1 MEQSKKRYIVRI
13 ATVAA
18 IIACTIACSY
28 MIGRIVERQRVKSVI
43 NYMSA
48 NVGEYEKSLIKMA
61 EEMSAMEKIM
71 SGDDKLMQT
80 ILSVRN
86 NYVDPID
93 LDTIYEKAIPK
104 LLSELD
110 PHSEYI
116 PAKMFEAVNESLEGE
131 FDGIGIV
138 FNAMTDTITVLNVIP
153 QGPSDKAGVRAG
165 DRVIRIDDRDVAGQ
179 GISQD
184 SMVRLMRGPR
194 GSKVK
199 LSVKRSA
206 IEELVDINIT
216 RAAIEV
222 HSVTAAF
229 MLDKSA
235 GIGYLRLAQFSRT
248 SYSEICAAMERLQ
261 KEGMRSIIVDLRGNG
276 GGFLD
281 QVVNILNEFLD
292 RGKLIVYT
300 EDRHGR
306 RVNEYSDGTGRY
318 TDTQIAVLVDELS
331 ASSSEILAGAI
342 QDNDRGL
349 VIGRR
354 TFGKGLVQAQ
364 LPYSDG
370 SAMRLTV
377 ARYYTPSGRSIQR
390 PYTNGDEMAYRMDL
404 VNRINHHELFSK
416 DSIRLDKSKEYRT
429 LAGRVVYGG
438 GGIMPDIFIP
448 ADTTKVSDFYN
459 KVWDANILYRY
470 TLDFTDRNRAKLD
483 KVTTLEELDVVLND
497 NELITEFL
505 QYAERHGVTPQ
516 DGDLELSRTVLLSQ
530 IRAYIG
536 RNTLDDESGYYYN
549 IRPIDDVMLRAIEE
563 LKAGG
568 LK

>member
-13 ATVAA
+13 ATAAA
-18 IIACTIACSY
+18 IIACTITCSY

-165 DRVIRIDDRDVAGQ
+165 DRVIRIDGRDVAGQ

-261 KEGMRSIIVDLRGNG
+261 KEGM
-276 GGFLD
+276 
-281 QVVNILNEFLD
+281 
-292 RGKLIVYT
+292 
-300 EDRHGR
+300 
-306 RVNEYSDGTGRY
+306 
-318 TDTQIAVLVDELS
+318 
-331 ASSSEILAGAI
+331 
-342 QDNDRGL
+342 
-349 VIGRR
+349 
-354 TFGKGLVQAQ
+354 
-364 LPYSDG
+364 
-370 SAMRLTV
+370 
-377 ARYYTPSGRSIQR
+377 
-390 PYTNGDEMAYRMDL
+390 
-404 VNRINHHELFSK
+404 
-416 DSIRLDKSKEYRT
+416 
-429 LAGRVVYGG
+429 
-438 GGIMPDIFIP
+438 
-448 ADTTKVSDFYN
+448 
-459 KVWDANILYRY
+459 
-470 TLDFTDRNRAKLD
+470 
-483 KVTTLEELDVVLND
+483 
-497 NELITEFL
+497 
-505 QYAERHGVTPQ
+505 
-516 DGDLELSRTVLLSQ
+516 
-530 IRAYIG
+530 
-536 RNTLDDESGYYYN
+536 
-549 IRPIDDVMLRAIEE
+549 
-563 LKAGG
+563 
-568 LK
+568 